1 MADWNTSG
9 ATSRTRNGGPG
20 RRKHWKL
27 PDMIQGVR
35 HRFRDKRR
43 SKSPDFCLDTD
54 TTSAASY
61 TGLPRTGASLPR
73 AASMLSTDYGFGA
86 DTGPTSLTRAVHN
99 GGQSNKFRTNNTWD
113 TSNGGQRVPPIT
125 VTRLQS
131 SSSID
136 PGALSE
142 ADLISSSAVS
152 SRLTSSSSSARTQPP
167 SALTS
172 VGRAQSVSAVNQTGL
187 SHNGSNGNSI
197 QRGKS
202 VRFGENRISVFLQDS
217 TQALE
222 ECVRLALSYAEETK
236 RGDYCSDTEAV
247 TLSRSLHHDPG
258 LHQTASDQRPG
269 GQFWSDSEDRHQPRE
284 RGRHDKTCA
293 KNQARTL
300 VTSGECGADMR
311 GPPTPTNY
319 KPKSL
324 GQAVNSLDRVERLDK
339 SHLQKSRQKRSAQ
352 INEIFSFID
361 KILSGCDSGCNDEFC
376 PLVREAARTG
386 EPQEAAGSWTKQNKT
401 YRFNSSSVSS
411 EYQSKKSSSFP
422 RGYGSDS
429 YAYTQSRYQ
438 RGGQS
443 STNGLGSAT
452 PSEEAGAGGWASDSD
467 CDSSECSTLVRA
479 GHQPPRRP
487 PRSRLRTAV
496 HRGRQ
501 GDERTTEDVF
511 AQIIVCCETNK
522 ESLGMPKYLHLH
534 QKISQTVCNAIF
546 LCKVIQYCKFKERL
560 KYLESGDKMQYL
572 VQINFMSALR
582 LTGYIREKL

>member
-43 SKSPDFCLDTD
+43 SKSPDFCLDAD
-54 TTSAASY
+54 SASNTEAY
-61 TGLPRTGASLPR
+61 NGMPRMGASLPR

-86 DTGPTSLTRAVHN
+86 DAGPTSLTRAVTSGP
-99 GGQSNKFRTNNTWD
+99 GGSTVTPYRNNTWD
-113 TSNGGQRVPPIT
+113 TGGGRVPPIT
-125 VTRLQS
+125 VTRLQQ

-136 PGALSE
+136 PGSFSE
-142 ADLISSSAVS
+142 CDLASSSAQS
-152 SRLTSSSSSARTQPP
+152 SRLTSSSSSNRTQPP
-167 SALTS
+167 PALSS
-172 VGRAQSVSAVNQTGL
+172 VGRAQSVNAVNEAGVSQ
-187 SHNGSNGNSI
+187 NGSHGNSI
-197 QRGKS
+197 HRAKS

-236 RGDYCSDTEAV
+236 RGDYCSDSEAV
-247 TLSRSLHHDPG
+247 SLSRSLQHRDPG
-258 LHQTASDQRPG
+258 AARG
-269 GQFWSDSEDRHQPRE
+269 AGQFWSDSEDRQRTD

-293 KNQARTL
+293 KNLSHTRAGYSGDT
-300 VTSGECGADMR
+300 TSMA

-319 KPKSL
+319 KPKSF

-339 SHLQKSRQKRSAQ
+339 SHLDKSRKKRSAQ

-376 PLVREAARTG
+376 PLVREAARSG
-386 EPQEAAGSWTKQNKT
+386 PHAASSYQNSGSESWTKQNKT

-411 EYQSKKSSSFP
+411 EYQSRSKKSCSFP
-422 RGYGSDS
+422 GGHTSDS
-429 YAYTQSRYQ
+429 YAYSQDPAQLTARSLHQNKTS
-438 RGGQS
+438 GS
-443 STNGLGSAT
+443 NGLRSAT
-452 PSEEAGAGGWASDSD
+452 PTGEAGGWASDSD

-479 GHQPPRRP
+479 GQPGHAPRRP
-487 PRSRLRTAV
+487 PRSRLRTEV
-496 HRGRQ
+496 SRVGW
-501 GDERTTEDVF
+501 RTTEDVF
-511 AQIIVCCETNK
+511 AQIIICCESNK
-522 ESLGMPKYLHLH
+522 ESLGMPKYRHIH

-546 LCKVIQYCKFKERL
+546 LCKVIQYK
-560 KYLESGDKMQYL
+560 
-572 VQINFMSALR
+572 V
-582 LTGYIREKL
+582 